1 MTDQHSSID
10 KETPIHNLIAENQTY
25 KPNRFNRRRF
35 LQTASLTGIA
45 GLSSGLVGCGSDD
58 NDNEGFFKPAQSNI
72 DFLHGIAS
80 GDPLTDKVILWTRVT
95 PKNNASITA
104 DVSWQIATDKEFR
117 NIINQ
122 GKTTTSAGKD
132 YTVKVDATGL
142 QPNTVYYYRFM
153 VDQTASPIGRTKTL
167 PTGNVNQVKFAVFSC
182 SNYPAGYFHAYADAA
197 KQNDID
203 VALHLGDY
211 IYEYGRTTVD
221 STGATVAAYASANA
235 KSLNREVNPTN
246 ELLSINDYR
255 QRYAQYRTDPELQQL
270 HATMPMIAVWDDHE
284 ISNDAYMDG
293 AENHQANE
301 GDWNQRKLSA
311 ITAYHEWMPTRTN
324 APNQIYRSFDF
335 GNLLS
340 LHMLDTR
347 IVGRSKQLDYQ
358 QFLVPNSNG
367 QLNIDEQKFINA
379 MMDTSRQLM
388 GLPQQNWLYNQLQQS
403 KATWQLLGQQ
413 VIMGRMSIP
422 APILL
427 NFFDAKL
434 GIDVATYFAIVQKAQ
449 QTPNALTD
457 QEKAILQA
465 PSVPYNL
472 DSWDGYPVAR
482 ETVLQMSKN
491 LQKNLVVLSG
501 DSHNAWANN
510 LTLQTGENVGVEFA
524 GTSVTS
530 PGFEEYLPN
539 VNPQQFAQA
548 LPMLVKDKTLKWCNT
563 YQRGYLVVTVTP
575 AKCQADWVMVDNI
588 LNPTYSASTVKTMYM
603 EAGKPILQS

>member
-10 KETPIHNLIAENQTY
+10 KETSIHNLIAENQTY

-221 STGATVAAYASANA
+221 STGATVAA
-235 KSLNREVNPTN
+235 
-246 ELLSINDYR
+246 
-255 QRYAQYRTDPELQQL
+255 
-270 HATMPMIAVWDDHE
+270 
-284 ISNDAYMDG
+284 
-293 AENHQANE
+293 
-301 GDWNQRKLSA
+301 
-311 ITAYHEWMPTRTN
+311 
-324 APNQIYRSFDF
+324 
-335 GNLLS
+335 
-340 LHMLDTR
+340 
-347 IVGRSKQLDYQ
+347 
-358 QFLVPNSNG
+358 
-367 QLNIDEQKFINA
+367 
-379 MMDTSRQLM
+379 
-388 GLPQQNWLYNQLQQS
+388 
-403 KATWQLLGQQ
+403 
-413 VIMGRMSIP
+413 
-422 APILL
+422 
-427 NFFDAKL
+427 
-434 GIDVATYFAIVQKAQ
+434 
-449 QTPNALTD
+449 
-457 QEKAILQA
+457 
-465 PSVPYNL
+465 
-472 DSWDGYPVAR
+472 
-482 ETVLQMSKN
+482 
-491 LQKNLVVLSG
+491 
-501 DSHNAWANN
+501 
-510 LTLQTGENVGVEFA
+510 
-524 GTSVTS
+524 
-530 PGFEEYLPN
+530 
-539 VNPQQFAQA
+539 
-548 LPMLVKDKTLKWCNT
+548 
-563 YQRGYLVVTVTP
+563 
-575 AKCQADWVMVDNI
+575 
-588 LNPTYSASTVKTMYM
+588 
-603 EAGKPILQS
+603 